1 MVLKRIFLVC
11 MLFLYLMPTMG
22 IHVMVHLCGEKVSAI
37 SLGWKNSKC
46 ECETKKT
53 KGNCCEDKVA
63 FFKIKDEHQKIP
75 AIVFQVFKEKVTPI
89 FAVIQCAL
97 GIYHHTNHSR
107 LSFPSHPPSKLQQ
120 SLYLI
125 LQVIRI

>member
-1 MVLKRIFLVC
+1 

-37 SLGWKNSKC
+37 SLGWKNNKC
-46 ECETKKT
+46 ECETKKA

-75 AIVFQVFKEKVTPI
+75 ANTFQVFKEKAVQF
-89 FAVIQCAL
+89 FAFIQFWCKMQISIKYKLIAL
-97 GIYHHTNHSR
+97 EIMMDLDFPEKKLKKYSKKGNTKFMTN
-107 LSFPSHPPSKLQQ
+107 
-120 SLYLI
+120 
-125 LQVIRI
+125 

>member
-1 MVLKRIFLVC
+1 MKKIFLVC

-37 SLGWKNSKC
+37 SLGWKNNKC
-46 ECETKKT
+46 ECETKKA

-75 AIVFQVFKEKVTPI
+75 ANTFQVFKEKAVQF
-89 FAVIQCAL
+89 FAFIPCTL
-97 GIYHHTNHSR
+97 GIYHHSSHA
-107 LSFPSHPPSKLQQ
+107 LHPFLSHPPGKLKQ
-120 SLYLI
+120 SLYLV

>member
-1 MVLKRIFLVC
+1 

-75 AIVFQVFKEKVTPI
+75 DIVFQVFKEKAVQI
-89 FAVIQCAL
+89 FSVIQYTL
-97 GIYHHTNHSR
+97 GVYYYTNYAHLQFS
-107 LSFPSHPPSKLQQ
+107 SHPPSKLKQ
-120 SLYLI
+120 SLYLV